1 MESKFLAEMAEKNR
15 LRQKA
20 TNTLKVKSTSPQMTG
35 KLGEKL
41 GRELLPGAV
50 VALIGDL
57 GSGKTVLAQGILKG
71 LGVKDRYMTSP
82 SYVLIK
88 EYKGKFPAYHLDLFR
103 LNGRKELNSLGIK
116 EYLFGDGVT
125 IIEWAEKAREILPS
139 DSMGYL
145 EIHLKVTSARNRDIF
160 LFKSIKP

>member
-1 MESKFLAEMAEKNR
+1 VKQSH
-15 LRQKA
+15 
-20 TNTLKVKSTSPQMTG
+20 KSTSPEMTR

-103 LNGRKELNSLGIK
+103 LKSRNELNSLGIK

-125 IIEWAEKAREILPS
+125 IIEWAEKARRILPS
-139 DSMGYL
+139 DAMGYL
-145 EIHLKVTSARNRDIF
+145 EIHLKVTSTRNRDIF
-160 LFKSIKP
+160 LFKSIKN

>member
-1 MESKFLAEMAEKNR
+1 LAEMAEKNR
-15 LRQKA
+15 LRPKA
-20 TNTLKVKSTSPQMTG
+20 TNTLKVKSTSPQMTR

-103 LNGRKELNSLGIK
+103 LKGRKELNSIGIK

-125 IIEWAEKAREILPS
+125 IIEWAEKARRILPS
-139 DSMGYL
+139 DAMGYL
-145 EIHLKVTSARNRDIF
+145 EIHLKVTSTRNRDIF
-160 LFKSIKP
+160 LFKGIK

>member
-1 MESKFLAEMAEKNR
+1 MAEMAEKNR
-15 LRQKA
+15 LRSKA
-20 TNTLKVKSTSPQMTG
+20 TNTLEVKSTSPQMTR

-103 LNGRKELNSLGIK
+103 LKSVKELNSLGIK

-125 IIEWAEKAREILPS
+125 IIEWAEKARKILPS
-139 DSMGYL
+139 DAMGYL
-145 EIHLKVTSARNRDIF
+145 EIHLKVTSTRNRDIS
-160 LFKSIKP
+160 LFKSIKL